1 MKPQFDCMAI
11 VGVGLLGASLG
22 LAVKERGIAR
32 RVLGVGHRQCSL
44 DSALACRA
52 IDEAFLEI
60 PPALEA
66 ADCVVIATPAALVAE
81 KLDIVR
87 HAAPPHAIATD
98 VASTKGLICAH
109 AEATWPAPRRFIGSH
124 PMAGSEKFG
133 PENGRPNFYEGA
145 ICLVEDSATVD
156 AAAHAAIVALW
167 DAVGARVLPVD
178 PLQHDGLLARTS
190 HLPHVAAAAVAAI
203 AAKQGDVAPFV
214 GKGFRDNTRIAASR
228 PEVWRDICLTNRG
241 ALLASLGE
249 LDETLHGFIDALAR
263 GDGDALEAFFETGRS
278 AREKAVPK

>member
-22 LAVKERGIAR
+22 LAVKARGIAG

-52 IDEAFLEI
+52 IDEAFLEV
-60 PPALEA
+60 PPALET

-81 KLDIVR
+81 KLDVVR
-87 HAAPPHAIATD
+87 RAAPPHAVATD

-109 AEATWPAPRRFIGSH
+109 AEATWPTPRRFIGSH

-133 PENGRPNFYEGA
+133 PEHGRPDFYEGA
-145 ICLVEDSATVD
+145 ICLVEEGGTVD
-156 AAAHAAIVALW
+156 AAARAAIAGLW
-167 DAVGARVLPVD
+167 EAVGARVLPVE
-178 PLQHDGLLARTS
+178 PLHHDGLLARTS

-203 AAKQGDVAPFV
+203 AANQGDVAPFV
-214 GKGFRDNTRIAASR
+214 GKGFRDATRIAASR
-228 PEVWRDICLTNRG
+228 PEVWRDICLTNRD
-241 ALLASLGE
+241 ALLAGLGE
-249 LDETLHGFIDALAR
+249 LDETLHHFADALAR
-263 GDGDALEAFFETGRS
+263 GDGGAVEAFFETGRS